1 MSTLVARIAAKM
13 SPHVRAEPEQRAL
26 LDAAL
31 YGFDSVRGKIP
42 LGLPADQF
50 ATQCASRLL
59 DHGKL
64 ADGTHPL
71 VRVLATLR
79 DGLGHDPDWDAL
91 IAEIETGP
99 KAKPVSAAPPSE
111 QTIRDVLLAKFSLD
125 ELRTLAFDLKIDADE
140 IPGVTKSE
148 FAREL
153 VNYCARRDLL
163 AALVSA
169 IRKQRPGA
177 L

>member
-1 MSTLVARIAAKM
+1 MPTLVARIADKM
-13 SPHVRAEPEQRAL
+13 TPHVRAESEQRAL

-31 YGFDSVRGKIP
+31 YGFNSVRGKIP

-50 ATQCASRLL
+50 ATQCASKLL

-64 ADGTHPL
+64 ADGSHPL
-71 VRVLATLR
+71 ARVLATLR
-79 DGLGHDPDWDAL
+79 DGLGHDPEWDVL
-91 IAEIETGP
+91 IAEIEAGLATPPAGP
-99 KAKPVSAAPPSE
+99 ALPDK
-111 QTIRDVLLAKFSLD
+111 QRIRDVLVGHFSHD
-125 ELRTLAFDLKIDADE
+125 ELRTLAFDLSIDDE
-140 IPGVTKSE
+140 DIPGATKGE

-153 VNYCARRDLL
+153 VQYCAHRDRL